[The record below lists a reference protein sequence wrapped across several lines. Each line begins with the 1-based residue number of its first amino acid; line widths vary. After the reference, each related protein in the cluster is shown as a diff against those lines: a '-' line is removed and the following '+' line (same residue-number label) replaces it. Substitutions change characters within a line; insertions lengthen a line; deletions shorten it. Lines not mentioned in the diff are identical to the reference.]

1 MKNHKHRLG
10 ILILALSIGTTTTT
24 TQMRGQFSELDFV
37 YGGVADAEK
46 LLQAYLEPFANIL
59 GSDLNAGWYNTARPH
74 KLGGLDI
81 TATVSWAKAPSSLF
95 TYDVAALDLSGQL
108 APGSP
113 SLAPTIAGD
122 LDDRP
127 TLSYSEQVDF
137 PDGTSQDIEYARYTL
152 PNGTGVDFFPLPMLQ
167 LTVGLPLGTDVSVRF
182 VPKIQLGEYGE
193 IGLWGVGGKHSISQW
208 LPGIKE
214 LKFLDISVQGGYSS
228 VSSSANIN
236 VEPLKEVGG
245 VPVVDI
251 DPDFDWDDQFT
262 IQDVSGWTLNL
273 IASQTLSV
281 LTIYEGIGY
290 ANSLVEMA
298 MQGHFPIHTVI
309 TEEGEDFGSPTY
321 EIVEDPFSFRYE
333 NLSKLRLN
341 IGARIK
347 LGVLTLHY
355 DFTHTLYA
363 THSVGLGISF
373 R

>member
-1 MKNHKHRLG
+1 MKRIKRILG
-10 ILILALSIGTTTTT
+10 VIILALSFGAS
-24 TQMRGQFSELDFV
+24 TQIKAQFADLDFV
-37 YGGVADAEK
+37 YGGVSDAEK

-74 KLGGLDI
+74 KLGGLDV
-81 TATVSWAKAPSSLF
+81 TATVSWAKAPPTLF
-95 TYDVAALDLSGQL
+95 TYDVSALGLSGQL
-108 APGSP
+108 DPAGS
-113 SLAPTIAGD
+113 SLAPTVAGD
-122 LDDRP
+122 MDDRP
-127 TLSYSEQVDF
+127 TLSYSEVVEF
-137 PDGTSQDIEYARYTL
+137 PDGSSQDIEYASYTL

-182 VPKIQLGEYGE
+182 VPMVQMQEYGE

-208 LPGIKE
+208 LPGIKD
-214 LKFLDISVQGGYSS
+214 LKLLDISIQGGYTK
-228 VSSSANIN
+228 VSSSANVNI
-236 VEPLKEVGG
+236 EPLKEVGG
-245 VPVVDI
+245 VPVVDLH
-251 DPDFDWDDQFT
+251 PDFDWDDQFM
-262 IQDVSGWTLNL
+262 IQDVSGWTVNL

-298 MQGHFPIHTVI
+298 LQGHYPIHNVI
-309 TEEGEDFGSPTY
+309 TEEGENFGSPSY
-321 EIVEDPFSFRYE
+321 EIFEDPFTLKYE